1 MDKNQ
6 IRKLFSEKRA
16 SLSESENLKLS
27 QKALAKLVAQED
39 YQKARDIFAFVS
51 MGSEINTHIAIDKFL
66 ADGKRVY
73 VPLTEKGS
81 TKMVFSRLES
91 LDDLEEGN
99 FGVLEPK
106 PSKRDLA
113 DNNAADLVIVPGL
126 AFDKNGYRTG
136 YGGGF
141 YDRFFASLDKAPVK
155 IGYCFS
161 FQIVEED
168 LPTNEFDIP
177 VDYII
182 TD

>member
-6 IRKLFSEKRA
+6 LRKLFGEKRA
-16 SLSESENLKLS
+16 SLSEEENLKLS
-27 QKALAKLVAQED
+27 QKALERLVAQED
-39 YQKARDIFAFVS
+39 YKNSKDIFAFVS
-51 MGSEINTHIAIDKFL
+51 MGSEINTKIAIEKFL

-73 VPLTEKGS
+73 VPITEKGK
-81 TKMVFSRLES
+81 TKMVFSRLKS

-106 PSKRDLA
+106 PSKREIA
-113 DNNAADLVIVPGL
+113 EKSTADLVLTPGL
-126 AFDKNGYRTG
+126 AFDENGYRTG

-141 YDRFFASLDKAPVK
+141 YDRFFASLDNNPVK

-161 FQIVEED
+161 FQVVEGK
-168 LPTNEFDIP
+168 LPINEFDIP